1 MKFYNTLTRKKEVF
15 EPIDSNNIRI
25 YACGPTVYD
34 DIHVGNARPLVVFDV
49 LVRLLSHHYYDK
61 VTYVRN
67 ITDVDDKIN
76 ARATKQGISIQD
88 LTKETILRFQ
98 HDCRNLKCKGPYKQ
112 PLATDHI
119 DDMKGMIAT
128 LIEKNHAYVT
138 KGHVLFHVSSMDDY
152 GELSRLGGSAIRAGA
167 RVEVADFKRDAADFV
182 LWKPSKDGQP
192 GWESPWGFGRPGW
205 HIECSAMSKK
215 YLGEHFDI
223 HAGGLDLI
231 FPHHENEIAQSRCA
245 HGNDKM
251 ANFWMHNGYVTVDG
265 EKMSKSAGNLTTV
278 DDVTNSH
285 EGEAVR
291 YALLAAHYRAPLDFS
306 IKGVVEAKSAL
317 DRLYRAVDDSL
328 PDDDIPDAPIDQG
341 VLDAL
346 GDDLN
351 TPNALARLHE
361 LAHKANTGDDG
372 AMASL
377 KASANLLGLLETEVK
392 IWFEGNNMLIAA
404 LTNDKIARRQKA
416 KDNKNFAEA
425 DRIRDELAEDHGI
438 ILEDT
443 PTETI
448 WRRK

>member
-15 EPIDSNNIRI
+15 EPIDEKNIRI

-34 DIHVGNARPLVVFDV
+34 RIHIGNARPLVVFDV
-49 LVRLLSHHYYDK
+49 LVRLLRYHYGDSH

-76 ARATKQGISIQD
+76 ARAAKQGISIGE
-88 LTKETILRFQ
+88 LTENTIKFF
-98 HDCRNLKCKGPYKQ
+98 HDSWYHLLCKPPDQ
-112 PLATDHI
+112 EPRATDHI
-119 DDMKGMIAT
+119 SDMIAMIVI
-128 LIEKNHAYVT
+128 LVAKGHAYVT
-138 KGHVLFHVSSMDDY
+138 EGHVMFHVASMDDY
-152 GELSRLGGSAIRAGA
+152 GQLSGRNMDEQKAGA

-182 LWKPSKDGQP
+182 LWKPSENGHM
-192 GWESPWGFGRPGW
+192 GWQSPWGFGRPGW

-265 EKMSKSAGNLTTV
+265 EKMSKSAGNFITV
-278 DDVTNSH
+278 NNLLYH
-285 EGEAVR
+285 HKGEAIR

-306 IKGVVEAKSAL
+306 IKGIVEAKSAL
-317 DRLYRAVDDSL
+317 DRLYRAVG
-328 PDDDIPDAPIDQG
+328 DAPLGGVIDQG

-351 TPNALARLHE
+351 TTNALARLHE
-361 LAHKANTGDDG
+361 LARMANKGDNG
-372 AMASL
+372 ARASL
-377 KASANLLGLLETEVK
+377 KSSAGLLGLVNPVSG
-392 IWFEGNNMLIAA
+392 INWFRDKPVDYHIEEIIAE
-404 LTNDKIARRQKA
+404 RQKA
-416 KDNKNFAEA
+416 KDNKDFAEA
-425 DRIRDELAEDHGI
+425 DRIRDKLAKDGT
-438 ILEDT
+438 ILEDS
-443 PTETI
+443 PTGKTT
-448 WRRK
+448 WRNK

>member
-76 ARATKQGISIQD
+76 ARAAKQGISIQD
-88 LTKETILRFQ
+88 LTRKTISRFQ
-98 HDCRNLKCKGPYKQ
+98 DDWRNLKCKLPDEQ

-138 KGHVLFHVSSMDDY
+138 EGHVLFDVSSMDDY

-306 IKGVVEAKSAL
+306 IKGVVEAKTAL
-317 DRLYRAVDDSL
+317 DALYRAMV
-328 PDDDIPDAPIDQG
+328 DAPLDGDIDQG

-351 TPNALARLHE
+351 IPNALARLHE
-361 LAHKANTGDDG
+361 LARLANKGDDG
-372 AMASL
+372 AKASL
-377 KASANLLGLLETEVK
+377 KASANLFGLLTVDVD
-392 IWFEGNNMLIAA
+392 IWFNGTDRIIA
-404 LTNDKIARRQKA
+404 TIADSEIAERQKA
-416 KDNKNFAEA
+416 KDNKDFAKA
-425 DRIRDELAEDHGI
+425 DGIRDKLAQRGI

-443 PTETI
+443 PTGTT
-448 WRRK
+448 WRLK